1 MSSTAIRKEVTSVA
15 KHSVIYVVGQA
26 LSRAVGF
33 FMIPVYTR
41 YISPTN
47 YGAMELI
54 QIFTATAAFV
64 VSMGMAE
71 SMSRFYYAEKDEA
84 KRNTIISTLVIGLG
98 AIGLP
103 VVLLFMIS
111 AGSLAKLVMEGDE
124 CQLYLQIGL
133 LSTWFALLAQIGF
146 TYLRIRYMA
155 KLFVTLTTI
164 QLVIALSLNIYFI
177 VFLNW
182 DIFGIFLSTLISQ
195 AFVGVVLAGTIL
207 AKVGLHVSPQLLWR
221 LIRFGLPLVP
231 AQIGNMLGFVS
242 NRLFLRWLGPAD
254 PAIALAQVGIFS
266 LGHKFAV
273 VINRF
278 INAPF
283 NSFWGPR
290 RLQLVAEDAPGT
302 RETIA
307 RICTYSVFCVTFA
320 SLLLCAGIESVIQ
333 IMADPRYHGAH
344 RVVPFIALTYVGLGL
359 EPHLTTG
366 ILHRGRTTTLTLIA
380 MVSLAVAILWNLLM
394 IPRFGLF
401 GAATSNLAAMIVK
414 EVLIY
419 KVVQR
424 IYPIPF
430 ETGRLVVLPAVAA
443 VLYVLCLFIHFPSPY
458 ATLMARL
465 TLASTFPFA
474 LFVVGFYHGEET
486 RFLARFL
493 RRGRPKVAAE
503 FDGR

>member
-1 MSSTAIRKEVTSVA
+1 MSSTDIRKEVVSVG
-15 KHSVIYVVGQA
+15 KHSMIYVVGQA

-47 YGAMELI
+47 YGAMDLI
-54 QIFTATAAFV
+54 EILTAIVAFAI
-64 VSMGMAE
+64 SMGMAE

-84 KRNTIISTLVIGLG
+84 KRYTIISTLIIGLG
-98 AIGLP
+98 VIGLP
-103 VVLLFMIS
+103 VVLLFMAS
-111 AGSLAKLVMEGDE
+111 AGPLARLVMEGDE
-124 CQLYLQIGL
+124 YQLYLQISL
-133 LSTWFALLAQIGF
+133 LTTWFALLAQIGF
-146 TYLRIRYMA
+146 TYLRIQYMA

-164 QLVIALSLNIYFI
+164 QLVVALALNIYFI

-195 AFVGVVLAGTIL
+195 ALVGVVLIGTIL
-207 AKVGLHVSPQLLWR
+207 VKVGLQFSPQSFWR
-221 LIRFGLPLVP
+221 LARFGLPLVP
-231 AQIGNMLGFVS
+231 VQIGNMLGFVS

-273 VINRF
+273 IINRF

-302 RETIA
+302 KETIA
-307 RICTYSVFCVTFA
+307 RICTYALFCTTFA
-320 SLLLCAGIESVIQ
+320 ALLLCAGIESVIQ
-333 IMADPRYHGAH
+333 IMADPRYQGAH
-344 RVVPFIALTYVGLGL
+344 GIVPFIALTYVGLGL

-366 ILHRGRTTTLTLIA
+366 MLHRGKTTSLTIIG
-380 MVSLAVAILWNLLM
+380 MISLAVAIVWNFLL
-394 IPRFGLF
+394 IPRFGLL
-401 GAATSNLAAMIVK
+401 GAATSNLAAMVVR

-419 KVVQR
+419 RVVQR

-430 ETGRLVVLPAVAA
+430 EIGRLLALPTVGA
-443 VLYVLCLFIHFPSPY
+443 VLYLLCLFVHFSSPY

-474 LFVVGFYHGEET
+474 LFVVGFYHSEEIG
-486 RFLARFL
+486 FLRRSL
-493 RRGRPKVAAE
+493 RRGRPRVAAE